1 MLALWILNIL
11 DLAVATILIGVHFGF
26 FIAAIVPTIMY
37 LIIKGLILI
46 KDPFSIID
54 IMIAIYL
61 IILAFGIKTFL
72 TWIFVI
78 YLLYKTI
85 ISLKT

>member
-1 MLALWILNIL
+1 MFIWILNIL
-11 DLAVATILIGVHFGF
+11 DLVVALVLIGAHFGF
-26 FIAAIVPTIMY
+26 LQSLLVPTIIY
-37 LIIKGLILI
+37 LVIKGFLFI

-54 IMIAIYL
+54 IIIAVYL
-61 IILAFGIKTFL
+61 VVLAFGIKTFL
-72 TWIFVI
+72 TWIFVL